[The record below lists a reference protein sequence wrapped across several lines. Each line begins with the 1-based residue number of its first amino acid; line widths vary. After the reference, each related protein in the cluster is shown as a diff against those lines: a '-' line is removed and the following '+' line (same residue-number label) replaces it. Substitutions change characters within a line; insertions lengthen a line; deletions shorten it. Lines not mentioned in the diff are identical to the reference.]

1 MLYNDIGPNGTNA
14 SGKVAAMI
22 KREIADKALALSKQ
36 FPVVSITGPR
46 QSGKS
51 TLAKRL
57 FPDYSYVSLEDADW
71 RAFAQDDPRAFLAR
85 FGRRTVIDEAQRVPS
100 LFSYVQGVVDET
112 GEPGQFIVSGS
123 QNFLLMEAID
133 QSLAGRAAI
142 LNLLPFSFF
151 ELREAGVQ
159 PVGLNE
165 WLFSGGYPRIYD
177 KHIDPADFYPSYI
190 QTYIDRDVRQM
201 SRVEKLAEFE
211 RLLALCAAR
220 NADMLNIE
228 SLSRDCGV
236 AINTVKGWLS
246 VLESSFLVH
255 RLYPY
260 YRNLG
265 KRLVKTP
272 KLYLRDTGL
281 VCSLVGVESADEL
294 YLSATRG
301 ALFETAVIEEISKA
315 YYARGR
321 KPKLFFWRDSSGRE
335 IDVVVEKGS
344 RPCWAIEVKSSSTYS
359 PKFFKNLDAVCD
371 GFEVP
376 LERRVV
382 VYAGSETFET
392 SHGLVCAFED
402 MRELDL

>member
-1 MLYNDIGPNGTNA
+1 
-14 SGKVAAMI
+14 MI
-22 KREIADKALALSKQ
+22 KREIEDKALTLSKQ

-51 TLAKRL
+51 TLAKAL

-71 RAFAQDDPRAFLAR
+71 RAFAVDDPRSFLAR
-85 FGRRTVIDEAQRVPS
+85 FGKRTIIDEAQRAPS
-100 LFSYVQGVVDET
+100 LFSYIQGMVDET

-133 QSLAGRAAI
+133 QSLAGRAAV
-142 LNLLPFSFF
+142 LNLLPFSFH
-151 ELREAGVQ
+151 ELKEAAFR
-159 PVGLNE
+159 PTNLNE
-165 WLFSGGYPRIYD
+165 WLFAGGYPRIYD
-177 KHIDPADFYPSYI
+177 KRINPADYYPSYI
-190 QTYIDRDVRQM
+190 QTYIERDVRQT

-211 RLLALCAAR
+211 RLLTLCAAR
-220 NADMLNIE
+220 NAEMLNIE

-246 VLESSFLVH
+246 VLESSFLVQ
-255 RLYPY
+255 RLQPY

-281 VCSLVGVESADEL
+281 ICNLLGIESADEL
-294 YLSATRG
+294 YLASSRG
-301 ALFETAVIEEISKA
+301 ALFETAVVEEISKA
-315 YYARGR
+315 YFARGR
-321 KPKLFFWRDSSGRE
+321 RPRLFFWRDSSGRE
-335 IDVVVEKGS
+335 IDVVVEKGAS
-344 RPCWAIEVKSSSTYS
+344 PRWAIEAKSSSTYS

-371 GFEVP
+371 ALGVP
-376 LERRVV
+376 NERRVV
-382 VYAGSETFET
+382 VYAGNESFET

-402 MRELDL
+402 LRKLEL

>member
-1 MLYNDIGPNGTNA
+1 
-14 SGKVAAMI
+14 MI
-22 KREIADKALALSKQ
+22 KREIADKAVALSRQ

-51 TLAKRL
+51 TLAKNL

-71 RAFAQDDPRAFLAR
+71 RAFAEDDPRAFLAR
-85 FGRRTVIDEAQRVPS
+85 FGRRTIIDEAQRVPS

-142 LNLLPFSFF
+142 LNLLPFSFS
-151 ELREAGVQ
+151 ELREAGLQ
-159 PVGLNE
+159 PAGLND
-165 WLFSGGYPRIYD
+165 WLFSGGFPRIYD
-177 KHIDPADFYPSYI
+177 KHINPADYYPSYI
-190 QTYIDRDVRQM
+190 QTYIERDVRQT

-255 RLYPY
+255 RLQPY

-281 VCSLVGVESADEL
+281 ACNLVGIESADEL
-294 YLSATRG
+294 DLSSCRG

-315 YYARGR
+315 YFARGR
-321 KPKLFFWRDSSGRE
+321 RPKLFFWRDASGRE
-335 IDVVVEKGS
+335 IDVIVEKGAS
-344 RPCWAIEVKSSSTYS
+344 PYWAIEIKSSSTYS
-359 PKFFKNLDAVCD
+359 PKFFKNLDVVC
-371 GFEVP
+371 GGLEIPV
-376 LERRVV
+376 ERRAV
-382 VYAGSETFET
+382 VYAGDETFET
-392 SHGLVCAFED
+392 SHGLVCAFKSV
-402 MRELDL
+402 RELEL

>member
-1 MLYNDIGPNGTNA
+1 
-14 SGKVAAMI
+14 MI
-22 KREIADKALALSKQ
+22 KREIEDKALALSRQ

-51 TLAKRL
+51 TLAKAL

-71 RAFAQDDPRAFLAR
+71 RAFAMDDPRSFLAR
-85 FGRRTVIDEAQRVPS
+85 FGRRAIIDEAQRVPS
-100 LFSYVQGVVDET
+100 LFSYVQGIVDET

-142 LNLLPFSFF
+142 LNLLPFSFH
-151 ELREAGVQ
+151 ELKEAVLQ
-159 PVGLNE
+159 PTNLNE
-165 WLFSGGYPRIYD
+165 WLFAGGYPRIYD
-177 KHIDPADFYPSYI
+177 KRINPADYYPSHI
-190 QTYIDRDVRQM
+190 QTYIERDVRQT

-220 NADMLNIE
+220 NAEMLNIE

-246 VLESSFLVH
+246 VLESSFLVQ
-255 RLYPY
+255 RLQPY

-281 VCSLVGVESADEL
+281 ICNLLGIESADEL
-294 YLSATRG
+294 YLAPSRRG
-301 ALFETAVIEEISKA
+301 LFETAVVEEVSKA
-315 YYARGR
+315 YFARGR
-321 KPKLFFWRDSSGRE
+321 RPKLFFWRDSSGRE
-335 IDVVVEKGS
+335 IDVVVEKGAS
-344 RPCWAIEVKSSSTYS
+344 PYWAIEAKSSSTYS

-371 GFEVP
+371 GLGVP
-376 LERRVV
+376 RERRVV
-382 VYAGSETFET
+382 VYAGNGSFET

-402 MRELDL
+402 LRTLEL

>member
-1 MLYNDIGPNGTNA
+1 
-14 SGKVAAMI
+14 MI
-22 KREIADKALALSKQ
+22 KREIEDKALALSRQ

-51 TLAKRL
+51 TLAKAL

-71 RAFAQDDPRAFLAR
+71 RAFAMDDPRSFLAR
-85 FGRRTVIDEAQRVPS
+85 FGRRAIIDEAQRVPS
-100 LFSYVQGVVDET
+100 LFSYVEGIVDET

-142 LNLLPFSFF
+142 LNLLPFSFH
-151 ELREAGVQ
+151 ELKEAVLQ
-159 PVGLNE
+159 PTNLNE
-165 WLFSGGYPRIYD
+165 WLFAGGYPRIYD
-177 KHIDPADFYPSYI
+177 KRINPADYYPSHI
-190 QTYIDRDVRQM
+190 QTYIERDVRQT

-220 NADMLNIE
+220 NAEMLNIE

-246 VLESSFLVH
+246 VLESSFLVQ
-255 RLYPY
+255 RLQPY

-281 VCSLVGVESADEL
+281 ICNLLGIESADEL
-294 YLSATRG
+294 YLAPSRG
-301 ALFETAVIEEISKA
+301 GLFETAVVEEVSKA
-315 YYARGR
+315 YFARGR
-321 KPKLFFWRDSSGRE
+321 RPKLFFWRDSSGRE
-335 IDVVVEKGS
+335 IDVVVEKGAS
-344 RPCWAIEVKSSSTYS
+344 PYWAIEAKSSSTYS

-371 GFEVP
+371 GLGVP
-376 LERRVV
+376 RERRVV
-382 VYAGSETFET
+382 VYAGNESFET

-402 MRELDL
+402 LRTLEL